1 VPTAAGC
8 ARCDEPATT
17 IVVEFSAMTAYVDLC
32 EQHLGDLLLGAR
44 PVEVASSS
52 THRSDTRE
60 LDETKA
66 HS

>member
-1 VPTAAGC
+1 
-8 ARCDEPATT
+8 
-17 IVVEFSAMTAYVDLC
+17 VVEFSAMTAYVDLC
-32 EQHLGDLLLGAR
+32 GEHLGELLLGAR
-44 PVEVASSS
+44 PVEVVSPS

>member
-1 VPTAAGC
+1 VPPAVGC

-17 IVVEFSAMTAYVDLC
+17 VMVEFSAMTAYVDLC

-44 PVEVASSS
+44 PVGRDDPS

-66 HS
+66 PS